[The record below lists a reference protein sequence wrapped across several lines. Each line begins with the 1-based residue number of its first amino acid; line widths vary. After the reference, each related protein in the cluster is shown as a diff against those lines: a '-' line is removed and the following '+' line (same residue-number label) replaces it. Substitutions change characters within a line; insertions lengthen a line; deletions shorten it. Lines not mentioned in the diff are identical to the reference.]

1 MCGITGLLGSWTHVD
16 RKFDLQNM
24 LNALIHRG
32 PDDEGTYFDNH
43 FAGGMRRLSI
53 NDLDN
58 GSQPLYNN
66 DESIILF
73 YNGEIYNYPQL
84 RTELESKGVKFR
96 THSDGEVLVHLYEKV
111 GEKAFE
117 RLDGMFAAAIW
128 DTRSQT
134 LILGRDIP
142 GEKPLFYSHDSS
154 GRLAFASEVKALRQV
169 PSLNLSLNRQAL
181 WDFPSFLW
189 IPDPATV
196 YNEVES
202 LPRGHLLVAHE
213 GRISIR
219 PYRNLFTPPDFDLS
233 NDNEVISVVRNVV
246 EKAVTSRLLSD
257 VPIGSFLSGGLDSS
271 IVACIAAREL
281 NQLDT
286 FTVSFEDVS
295 DPYHGKADE
304 SVAAAETASIIGS
317 RHHTIRV
324 NADIFRQSLDDFCK
338 FGDQPFA
345 VSSGLGIMAIS
356 AAAKEAGIKVLLTGD
371 GADECFGG
379 YSWYAYLKDNVRSE
393 SELSRNPIS
402 FQNFGISLE
411 DRLSVLGQMTPS
423 LRGWAWHYY
432 AHEDEKKKLFS
443 KDWQDGISS
452 SIRYFESLE
461 KSAEPIDFIRHDR
474 NFYFPFEMLRKVDR
488 LGIANSVEGRTPF
501 AAPSVLSLSER
512 LEYRHMVRG
521 KDLKWVLRRAFEDV
535 VPMQVVNRPKHGFN
549 VPIDHWL
556 KDEWSDLVE
565 ETFSKGSILH
575 QQNIISGDALSSVHE
590 MLSDKQRL
598 NGHTIF
604 CFIMLNKWLSN

>member
-1 MCGITGLLGSWTHVD
+1 MCGIVGLLNIFEN
-16 RKFDLQNM
+16 REIDLQNM
-24 LNALIHRG
+24 LNAIFHRG
-32 PDDEGTYFDNH
+32 PDDEGTFFDNQ

-53 NDLDN
+53 NDVDN
-58 GSQPLYNN
+58 GSQPLLNS
-66 DESIILF
+66 DKSIVLF

-84 RTELESKGVKFR
+84 RNELESEGVRFR
-96 THSDGEVLVHLYEKV
+96 TRSDGEVLVHLYEKI
-111 GEKAFE
+111 GEKVFE

-128 DTRSQT
+128 DTRTQT
-134 LILGRDIP
+134 LTLGRDIP
-142 GEKPLFYSHDSS
+142 GEKPLFYSRDSN
-154 GRLAFASEVKALRQV
+154 GRLAFASEIKALRNV
-169 PSLNLSLNRQAL
+169 SSINLTLNKQSL

-189 IPDPATV
+189 IPDPVTIF
-196 YNEVES
+196 NEIEA
-202 LPRGHLLVAHE
+202 LPRGHILVANKDK
-213 GRISIR
+213 ISIR

-233 NDNEVISVVRNVV
+233 KDDEVISAVRNVV

-281 NQLDT
+281 PQLDT
-286 FTVSFEDVS
+286 FTVSFEDVI
-295 DPYHGKADE
+295 DPYHGRADE

-324 NADIFRQSLDDFCK
+324 NADIFRKSLDDFCK

-379 YSWYAYLKDNVRSE
+379 YSWYAHLNETVRSE
-393 SELSRNPIS
+393 INLQENPFS
-402 FQNFGISLE
+402 FQNFGSSLK
-411 DRLSVLGQMTPS
+411 DRLNILGQMTPS
-423 LRGWAWHYY
+423 LRAWAWHYY

-443 KDWQDGISS
+443 EDWQDGLNSS
-452 SIRYFESLE
+452 LRYFESLE
-461 KSAEPIDFIRHDR
+461 NSAEPIDFIRHDR

-488 LGIANSVEGRTPF
+488 MGMANSVEGRTPF

-512 LEYRHMVRG
+512 LDYGHMVRD
-521 KDLKWVLRRAFEDV
+521 KDLKWVLRRAFEDI

-556 KDEWSDLVE
+556 KNEWSDLVE
-565 ETFSKGSILH
+565 ETFSKGSLLH
-575 QQNIISGDALSSVHE
+575 QQNIISDNAISIAHE

-604 CFIMLNKWLSN
+604 CFIMLNKWLST